1 MNDYEAIAGLK
12 ERLTSLLASNFKGR
26 PARMASA
33 AGVAGTTLKGWFDKW
48 KAGENVT
55 PNALALFKVAQACGV
70 TVEWLLTGKEPE
82 IPAAAADSGEVE
94 RLRADLKTA
103 MARVEALTNQLAEAT
118 REGINHAR
126 RALDLDQENARLK
139 GQIISM
145 GLGAEQM
152 ADVEDI
158 HRALGLS
165 GPVDVEQVLRAA
177 ATSFRA
183 VDRGKN
189 PHTVHEPAAKSKDAG
204 DQGAGPEKRR
214 RANSS

>member
-1 MNDYEAIAGLK
+1 LK
-12 ERLTSLLASNFKGR
+12 T
-26 PARMASA
+26 
-33 AGVAGTTLKGWFDKW
+33 
-48 KAGENVT
+48 GESVN

-70 TVEWLLTGKEPE
+70 TVEWLLTGEEPE
-82 IPAAAADSGEVE
+82 IPARPADPGEVE

-126 RALDLDQENARLK
+126 RALDLDQENQRLRA
-139 GQIISM
+139 QLFTM
-145 GLGAEQM
+145 GLGEAQM

-177 ATSFRA
+177 ATSFRVA
-183 VDRGKN
+183 ERGKN
-189 PHTVHEPAAKSKDAG
+189 SPTVHEPGAKQKSG
-204 DQGAGPEKRR
+204 GGQGGEGEKRR